1 MDKQYKSVSELL
13 TDVSDD
19 QDFNKSVEKEIATRQ
34 ISKTLFAMRC
44 KAGKNQEQVAAAMG
58 CTQGKVSKMENSLDA
73 DISIGDLVKY
83 CSAVGMRLEVGFFDH
98 RLKMVDM
105 VKYHF
110 FRLKG
115 LLERMIDMSKGDS
128 AMERGMEKFT
138 REAFL
143 NINFGLLGC
152 LEKAK
157 IKKEIVVP
165 LHVSTPVNFGEVAEG
180 AQGQCGPSSTQS

>member
-1 MDKQYKSVSELL
+1 
-13 TDVSDD
+13 
-19 QDFNKSVEKEIATRQ
+19 
-34 ISKTLFAMRC
+34 
-44 KAGKNQEQVAAAMG
+44 
-58 CTQGKVSKMENSLDA
+58 
-73 DISIGDLVKY
+73 
-83 CSAVGMRLEVGFFDH
+83 
-98 RLKMVDM
+98 
-105 VKYHF
+105 
-110 FRLKG
+110 
-115 LLERMIDMSKGDS
+115 MSKGDS

>member
-1 MDKQYKSVSELL
+1 VDKQYKSVSELL